1 VLEKIH
7 PIARIGA
14 ALEIVDHHPCHFRGD
29 RSLLWRALHEF
40 RDRHP
45 IALIDEHHKYPVLVA
60 KDYRPTAADRS
71 QGADPNVDNGLIT

>member
-7 PIARIGA
+7 SITRISA
-14 ALEIVDHHPCHFRGD
+14 ALEIVDDHPCHFRSD
-29 RSLLWRALHEF
+29 RSLLQRALHEF

-45 IALIDEHHKYPVLVA
+45 IALIDEHHNYRVLVA
-60 KDYRPTAADRS
+60 KDYCPTAADRS